1 MAVATVITNPKE
13 AEGMIRWSLLFA
25 LAQGNDKL
33 VLLHTDSVSEKEIR
47 SHLDFWAED
56 FPTLN
61 ELEIEAMGP
70 CIDEIKLLGAFDDL
84 SASLLVLGQ
93 NRECGTPEE
102 EMHALR
108 KLFDKALCD
117 SIILRLGNRRVDES
131 DQVLVPTDG
140 GPHSNLALKLASRLA
155 KRHDGEIVPL
165 FVESDIGEADG
176 QAVGLRILGKFIDR
190 AGLDRTDTEH
200 IKPQIV
206 VSNRLSRG
214 IARAAKQKPYD
225 LILLGVSNSKVVKRK
240 LFGYL
245 PAGVFEG
252 DDAMTVALIRKRS
265 PVGHRFR
272 QRFERFLALKIP
284 QLERGER
291 IALFERL
298 QIQSVWSF
306 DFVTLILLST
316 GIASLGLIQ
325 SSPAVVIG
333 AMLVAPLMTPLL
345 GSGMSLVQGNL
356 PLLRDCLKAIILGF
370 LSALV
375 FGGCVGCL
383 APITELT
390 SELAARGGPNLLD
403 FGVAALSGI
412 AASYC
417 VARPSLSS
425 ALAGVAIAAA
435 LVPPIATVGI
445 STALREWENASG
457 AALLFSTNV
466 VAIILAS
473 AFTFFAM
480 GIRGQVGAVTLW
492 MRRMIVCL
500 LVVLGVLLVPLTAVF
515 FSKPVAASEA
525 AVRQVLTAEGFAPV
539 KINIS
544 NPSGAGDSLVLR
556 CHLEAAQPV
565 TQRAVNRLR
574 EKLQAKLNRDNLSL
588 KVTTDLVIDSE

>member
-1 MAVATVITNPKE
+1 
-13 AEGMIRWSLLFA
+13 
-25 LAQGNDKL
+25 
-33 VLLHTDSVSEKEIR
+33 
-47 SHLDFWAED
+47 
-56 FPTLN
+56 
-61 ELEIEAMGP
+61 
-70 CIDEIKLLGAFDDL
+70 
-84 SASLLVLGQ
+84 
-93 NRECGTPEE
+93 
-102 EMHALR
+102 
-108 KLFDKALCD
+108 
-117 SIILRLGNRRVDES
+117 
-131 DQVLVPTDG
+131 
-140 GPHSNLALKLASRLA
+140 
-155 KRHDGEIVPL
+155 
-165 FVESDIGEADG
+165 
-176 QAVGLRILGKFIDR
+176 
-190 AGLDRTDTEH
+190 
-200 IKPQIV
+200 
-206 VSNRLSRG
+206 
-214 IARAAKQKPYD
+214 
-225 LILLGVSNSKVVKRK
+225 
-240 LFGYL
+240 
-245 PAGVFEG
+245 
-252 DDAMTVALIRKRS
+252 
-265 PVGHRFR
+265 
-272 QRFERFLALKIP
+272 
-284 QLERGER
+284 
-291 IALFERL
+291 
-298 QIQSVWSF
+298 
-306 DFVTLILLST
+306 
-316 GIASLGLIQ
+316 
-325 SSPAVVIG
+325 
-333 AMLVAPLMTPLL
+333 
-345 GSGMSLVQGNL
+345 
-356 PLLRDCLKAIILGF
+356 
-370 LSALV
+370 
-375 FGGCVGCL
+375 
-383 APITELT
+383 
-390 SELAARGGPNLLD
+390 LLD